1 MSENTPFASAW
12 REDTIRS
19 IVDPSR
25 PITYGVVQPGTRL
38 DQGVPII
45 RGQDYSGGLVDDS
58 DLYLI
63 HPTIA
68 ASYKRSAVKGGDII
82 FSIVGYLGQTAIVP
96 EHLSGANITQ
106 TTARIAV
113 KHPYLSRFFL
123 QQFRSENFAA
133 EVRRCKKGS
142 AQPGLNLADVEKMKV
157 VIPLPEDQSRIAAV
171 LDTVDE
177 AIAKTEA
184 VIAKLRQVRA
194 GLLQDLLTRGLDN
207 HGQLRDPIAHP
218 EQFQDSPLGQIPNDW
233 AVKAVSKLIT
243 GFESGVSVD
252 SFDVPVAE
260 GEIGVL
266 KTGCVTGGIF
276 NLQENKR
283 VKKEDLSRVCCNPK
297 ADSLLISRMNTPQLV
312 GESAYVPTSYSHVF
326 LPDRLWQTLKLPGDP
341 TCIQWLGY
349 VIQSKEF
356 REAITG
362 GATGTSGSMKN
373 ISQNFFLGLPVRVPP
388 RAEQEK
394 IVAIAI
400 KQDAALAAEQKAHDK
415 MVQLK
420 SGLMTD
426 LLTGRVRVPEPIGA
440 KS

>member
-1 MSENTPFASAW
+1 MLIA
-12 REDTIRS
+12 EDGGLFDEHST
-19 IVDPSR
+19 R
-25 PITYGVVQPGTRL
+25 PIAYRIAGKSWVNNHAHILRAKTETTNAWIFYNLVHEDIRHYISGGTRAKL
-38 DQGVPII
+38 TQNELRQIEVPFP
-45 RGQDYSGGLVDDS
+45 Q
-58 DLYLI
+58 
-63 HPTIA
+63 
-68 ASYKRSAVKGGDII
+68 K
-82 FSIVGYLGQTAIVP
+82 
-96 EHLSGANITQ
+96 
-106 TTARIAV
+106 
-113 KHPYLSRFFL
+113 
-123 QQFRSENFAA
+123 A
-133 EVRRCKKGS
+133 E
-142 AQPGLNLADVEKMKV
+142 
-157 VIPLPEDQSRIAAV
+157 QSRIVGV

-194 GLLQDLLTRGLDN
+194 GLLHDLLTRGLDQN
-207 HGQLRDPIAHP
+207 GQLRDPIAHP

-283 VKKEDLSRVCCNPK
+283 VKKEDLSRVFCNPK

>member
-1 MSENTPFASAW
+1 MRVEPTELPHGWTP
-12 REDTIRS
+12 RTIGECCDILDCRRIPINEDERFF
-19 IVDPSR
+19 R
-25 PITYGVVQPGTRL
+25 KGPITYYGANGQQGWIDDFLFDEELVLIAEDGGLFDEHSTRPIAYRIAGKSWVNNHAHILRAKTETTNAWIFYNLVHEDIRHYISGGTRAKL
-38 DQGVPII
+38 TQNELRQIEVPFP
-45 RGQDYSGGLVDDS
+45 Q
-58 DLYLI
+58 
-63 HPTIA
+63 
-68 ASYKRSAVKGGDII
+68 K
-82 FSIVGYLGQTAIVP
+82 
-96 EHLSGANITQ
+96 
-106 TTARIAV
+106 
-113 KHPYLSRFFL
+113 
-123 QQFRSENFAA
+123 A
-133 EVRRCKKGS
+133 E
-142 AQPGLNLADVEKMKV
+142 
-157 VIPLPEDQSRIAAV
+157 QSRIVGV

-194 GLLQDLLTRGLDN
+194 GLLHDLLTRGLDQN
-207 HGQLRDPIAHP
+207 GQLRDPIAHP

-283 VKKEDLSRVCCNPK
+283 VKKEDLSRVFCNPK